1 MGKIWLL
8 VLLILYNGFSSS
20 TGVTSNLPTRPSVV
34 NIGAIF
40 SFNSTIGKVAKVAIE
55 AAVDDINSNS
65 SVLNGTKLQISLLD
79 TKLSSGFLGIV
90 NCKFM
95 CISIFILFFHLH
107 FCNFTFFYIKFFT
120 HLCSQ
125 SHPTEHTVC
134 GPKMFLGLVN
144 ENK

>member
-20 TGVTSNLPTRPSVV
+20 TGVASNLPTRPSII

-55 AAVDDINSNS
+55 AAVDDVNSNS
-65 SVLNGTKLQISLLD
+65 SVLNGTKLQISLQD
-79 TKLSSGFLGIV
+79 TKISSGFLGIV

-95 CISIFILFFHLH
+95 SISVFPYFFTFQ
-107 FCNFTFFYIKFFT
+107 FCNSTF
-120 HLCSQ
+120 LDQ
-125 SHPTEHTVC
+125 QVSHSS
-134 GPKMFLGLVN
+134 
-144 ENK
+144 